1 MHKSI
6 IQLLQLACQ
15 TALHAGKEIM
25 EVYKTDFTVELKDD
39 QSPVTL
45 ADKRAS
51 ACIEAGLAHTNI
63 QVVCEEGNGHTYEKR
78 EHHQRIWLVDPVDGT
93 KEFVKR
99 NGEFTVNI
107 ALIENNKAIIG
118 VIYAPVMQLLYF
130 AASDFGA
137 WKMEVGTETVLPN
150 FATNDFKTMAQK
162 LPFQALPKVFT
173 IVGSR
178 SHFSNALNEHIAKKE
193 REGQKVNIIKTGS
206 SLKFCLLAEGKAHE
220 YARFGNTME
229 WDTAAGSCIIGES
242 GGHVYILGST
252 NELEYN
258 KPNLLNPE
266 FVAIMTEENV

>member
-6 IQLLQLACQ
+6 TQLLQLACQ
-15 TALHAGKEIM
+15 TALRAGKEIM
-25 EVYKTDFTVELKDD
+25 EVYETDFAVELKDD

-51 ACIEAGLAHTNI
+51 ACIEAALAKTNI
-63 QVVCEEGNGHTYEKR
+63 RVVCEEGSGHTFENR
-78 EHHQRIWLVDPVDGT
+78 EHLDSIWLVDPVDGT

-107 ALIENNKAIIG
+107 ALIENSKAVIG
-118 VIYAPVMQLLYF
+118 VIYAPVLQLLYF
-130 AASDFGA
+130 AASNFGA
-137 WKMEVGTETVLPN
+137 WKMKVTTETSLPN
-150 FATNDFKTMAQK
+150 FTGIDLNTIAQK

-173 IVGSR
+173 LVGSR

-193 REGQKVNIIKTGS
+193 KEGQEVNIIKTGS
-206 SLKFCLLAEGKAHE
+206 SLKFCILAEGKAHE

-229 WDTAAGSCIIGES
+229 WDTAAGSCIINES
-242 GGHVYILGST
+242 GGYVYMLDST

-266 FVAIMTEENV
+266 FVAIMTEEKS

>member
-6 IQLLQLACQ
+6 TQLLQLACQ
-15 TALHAGKEIM
+15 AALQAGKEIM
-25 EVYKTDFTVELKDD
+25 EVYETDFTVELKDD

-51 ACIEAGLAHTNI
+51 ACIEASLAETNI
-63 QVVCEEGNGHTYEKR
+63 HVVCEEGNGHTFETR
-78 EHHQRIWLVDPVDGT
+78 EHLDYIWLVDPVDGT

-118 VIYAPVMQLLYF
+118 VIYAPVLKILYF
-130 AASDFGA
+130 AANGFGA
-137 WKMEVGTETVLPN
+137 WKMEVTTETVLPN
-150 FATNDFKTMAQK
+150 FTSIDLNTMAQK
-162 LPFQALPKVFT
+162 LPFQDLPRIFT

-193 REGQKVNIIKTGS
+193 QEGQEVAIIKTGS

-229 WDTAAGSCIIGES
+229 WDTAAGSCIINES
-242 GGHVYILGST
+242 GGYVYILGST

-266 FVAIMTEENV
+266 FVAVMK